1 MPAIFVKAQKA
12 KPVYK
17 AVYDIFMLL
26 CKLFLVADILIMTWI
41 VIARHI
47 PAIPAPNWGEE
58 VILTLMAYMA
68 VLSAALA
75 IRRNAHIRMTAFD
88 RYLPAKLVHVS
99 DLIADI
105 AVIILA
111 FIMLIVGLE
120 YAVNIGAKGTYISI
134 PWLSKFWQYFPIPL
148 AGIAMIFFEVERIF
162 IDIAALCG
170 YRITTGMENENIEE
184 LPKDHEKEADIK

>member
-1 MPAIFVKAQKA
+1 MPAFFVKAQKL

-17 AVYDIFMLL
+17 VVYDIFMLL
-26 CKLFLVADILIMTWI
+26 CKLFLVADIIIMTWI

-47 PAIPAPNWGEE
+47 PAVPAPNWGEE
-58 VILTLMAYMA
+58 LILTLMSYMA

-88 RYLPAKLVHVS
+88 RYLPAKVVHVS
-99 DLIADI
+99 DLISDI
-105 AVIILA
+105 VVIILA
-111 FIMLIVGLE
+111 FIMLIVGMQ
-120 YAVNIGAKGTYISI
+120 YALNIGAKGTYISM

-148 AGIAMIFFEVERIF
+148 AGIAMIFFEAERIV
-162 IDIAALCG
+162 IDLAAIAG

-184 LPKDHEKEADIK
+184 LPKDYDKKGDVE